1 MGVCAGGGGAGV
13 CGGES
18 MLGIEDSLMGFGG
31 GVLDLCCFS
40 EGSSGGANFGGSGI
54 GSDGG
59 VEMGKD
65 DVEPLEQIDGGFGGA
80 IGGGFKKEKSS
91 SIMGWTGLLRPSM
104 KSGGGRI
111 KVPGG
116 GGGAI
121 EGGGGTIISPS
132 TRSGTDITDPL
143 DQLPPLT
150 REEKRERTTNN
161 STVLHCAAH
170 YLSGFNMCSCYK
182 PLHIVEV

>member
-1 MGVCAGGGGAGV
+1 M
-13 CGGES
+13 
-18 MLGIEDSLMGFGG
+18 
-31 GVLDLCCFS
+31 
-40 EGSSGGANFGGSGI
+40 
-54 GSDGG
+54 SDGG

-65 DVEPLEQIDGGFGGA
+65 DAEPLEQIDGGFGGA

-91 SIMGWTGLLRPSM
+91 SIMGWTGLFRPSV
-104 KSGGGRI
+104 KSGGGRM

-150 REEKRERTTNN
+150 GKEKRQRTTDKGTVPWYALQHITFQCLTCVPATSLYILLEYEELFENCKQDSN
-161 STVLHCAAH
+161 KLHRATVDKIWSFHSVSTVLPSQTTS
-170 YLSGFNMCSCYK
+170 LKRMVKN
-182 PLHIVEV
+182 

>member
-1 MGVCAGGGGAGV
+1 M
-13 CGGES
+13 
-18 MLGIEDSLMGFGG
+18 
-31 GVLDLCCFS
+31 
-40 EGSSGGANFGGSGI
+40 
-54 GSDGG
+54 SDGG

-65 DVEPLEQIDGGFGGA
+65 DAEPLEQIDGGFGGA
-80 IGGGFKKEKSS
+80 IGGGFKEEKSS
-91 SIMGWTGLLRPSM
+91 SIMGWTGLFRPSM
-104 KSGGGRI
+104 KSGGGRM

-150 REEKRERTTNN
+150 GKTKESDKG
-161 STVLHCAAH
+161 TVLW
-170 YLSGFNMCSCYK
+170 YTLQ
-182 PLHIVEV
+182 HITSQEHVFLLQDFTYC